1 MKKMLSALALLSLL
15 IASASCGGSEVESAP
30 DIKKDTT
37 TTPVEKIVFRNYA
50 KQQWDNINQYYLL
63 RSGTYQG
70 LYLEN
75 YPAQSG
81 DPEHSYLWGYVGLLS
96 GAALMQEMGYDVG
109 YKSLADDFE
118 RYYSTTGT
126 AAVGGYSSSTN
137 GTSGQGTR
145 FYDDNSIT
153 GIELL
158 SAYSLLKDNTY
169 LDRAGRIV
177 TFLKSG
183 QDDILGG
190 GLWWNESQKNLAGV
204 SDSNKPTCAN
214 GYAANFLLRYYSVC
228 PAGERRDVLNFAESL
243 YSWLRQNLCDPED
256 NVYWNDVQVDGS
268 INKTKWTYNSG
279 VMVSN
284 GVLLYQITGDQ
295 TYLNQAIETAVGAY
309 NYFVRPRNGM
319 ALAYPDSDP
328 WFNTKLLKAYTE
340 LKPYYSNAA
349 TYVET
354 YASFME
360 NAIKNARL
368 STGLYYEDW
377 TGASQKRYYS
387 LLTQDAALESLGLL
401 SVYKGEGN

>member
-1 MKKMLSALALLSLL
+1 MKKKISALALSSLL
-15 IASASCGGSEVESAP
+15 IATTSCGGIEVEPTPNIA
-30 DIKKDTT
+30 KDTT
-37 TTPVEKIVFRNYA
+37 NTPTENIVFKDYA
-50 KQQWDNINQYYLL
+50 KLQWDNINQYYLL
-63 RSGTYQG
+63 RSGNYQG

-75 YPAQSG
+75 YPVQSG

-109 YKSLADDFE
+109 YKNLVDGFE
-118 RYYSTTGT
+118 RYYSDTGV

-153 GIELL
+153 GLELL
-158 SAYSLLKDNTY
+158 SAYSLLQDDAY
-169 LDRAGRIV
+169 LARAGRIV

-183 QDDILGG
+183 QDDTLGG
-190 GLWWNESQKNLAGV
+190 GLWWNESQKNLPGV
-204 SDSNKPTCAN
+204 TDSNKPTCAN
-214 GYAANFLLRYYSVC
+214 GYAVNFLLRYYGVC
-228 PAGERRDVLNFAESL
+228 PAQEKSDVLSFAEGL
-243 YSWLRQNLCDPED
+243 YSWLYQNLRDQED
-256 NVYWNDVQVDGS
+256 NTYWNDVQVDGS

-328 WFNTKLLKAYTE
+328 WFNTKLLKAYIE
-340 LKPYYSNAA
+340 LQPYYRNADQYIS
-349 TYVET
+349 TYRT
-354 YASFME
+354 FME

-368 STGLYYEDW
+368 TTGLYYEDW
-377 TGASQKRYYS
+377 TGASPKRYYS

-401 SVYKGEGN
+401 SVYYGEK